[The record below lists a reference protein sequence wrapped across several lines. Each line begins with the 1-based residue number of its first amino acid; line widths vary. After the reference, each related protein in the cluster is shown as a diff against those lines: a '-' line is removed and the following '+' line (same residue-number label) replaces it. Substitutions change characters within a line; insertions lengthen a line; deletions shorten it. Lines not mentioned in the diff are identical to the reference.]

1 MFASEYIHLVNQT
14 DQYAD
19 YDPDKRKQI
28 SIYGLVGEI
37 GSLTSAVKKTML
49 CKHQN
54 TGSSEIVDELGDVMW
69 YLFNLTVILE
79 INDESDILTKDISH
93 IRREVADPSDR
104 GEKIRQVLDELDE
117 DKREKFKQ
125 ESEKLILQDK
135 VSFDQYQKIAYL
147 TARTEGEV
155 LVAVCLS
162 VLWQL
167 GAELLRSMMPDL
179 ELDLNRTMKPR
190 KNDIVIG
197 EIVWHLSA
205 IASVYDISL
214 DHVIEQNAQK
224 ARFRTGTENESLYH
238 DQKFPATQRLPR
250 KFEISFVS
258 ISQNHARMY
267 YEGKRLGDDLTDNF
281 YEEDGYRFHDVMHLA
296 NAACLRWSPV
306 LRSLFKLK
314 RKFCPKTDEV
324 EDGARAKIVEEL
336 VIKAVHAEG
345 KRLQPLQ
352 DRENTQMFP
361 EKGNITFG
369 IIKTVAEYV
378 KGLEVEKCQE
388 WEWRK
393 AIFEGTRVYHE
404 LCQEEQGTVTVD
416 LENRSLTFEPVVCV
430 GIAGVVRGLG
440 TSSVDLDDM
449 EQFNSWI
456 TDSEELV
463 CQDKQSR
470 THLVATKIAILNSL
484 GFSGTEQDVRCVE
497 INISFMGADKISV
510 KATGSVRERMWQKR
524 VLEFKSTLNQTKTSL
539 FCTVLALADADDAK
553 E

>member
-1 MFASEYIHLVNQT
+1 
-14 DQYAD
+14 
-19 YDPDKRKQI
+19 
-28 SIYGLVGEI
+28 
-37 GSLTSAVKKTML
+37 
-49 CKHQN
+49 
-54 TGSSEIVDELGDVMW
+54 
-69 YLFNLTVILE
+69 
-79 INDESDILTKDISH
+79 
-93 IRREVADPSDR
+93 
-104 GEKIRQVLDELDE
+104 
-117 DKREKFKQ
+117 
-125 ESEKLILQDK
+125 
-135 VSFDQYQKIAYL
+135 
-147 TARTEGEV
+147 
-155 LVAVCLS
+155 
-162 VLWQL
+162 
-167 GAELLRSMMPDL
+167 L